1 MTNEELTQ
9 YIANQIKSMREFRRM
24 SQQELADKLNTTKQ
38 TVSRY
43 ENGQRKANQ
52 DVLFELSHIFG
63 CNINDFFPKNES
75 NNHQIETIAAHI
87 DDDVTEE
94 EMEEIL
100 AYIEMKKSLRKN
112 RNK

>member
-9 YIANQIKSMREFRRM
+9 YIANQIKSMREFRKM
-24 SQQELADKLNTTKQ
+24 SQQELADKLKTTKQ

-52 DVLFELSHIFG
+52 DVLFDLSRIFG
-63 CNINDFFPKNES
+63 CNINDFFPKNQT
-75 NNHQIETIAAHI
+75 NDKQIETIAAHI
-87 DDDVTEE
+87 DDDVTDE

-100 AYIEMKKSLRKN
+100 AYIEMKKSLRKK

>member
-1 MTNEELTQ
+1 MSNEELTL
-9 YIANQIKSMREFRRM
+9 YIANKIKEMREFRNM
-24 SQQELADKLNTTKQ
+24 NQQELAERLNITKQ
-38 TVSRY
+38 AVSRY

-52 DVLFELSHIFG
+52 DVLFELSKIFG
-63 CNINDFFPKNES
+63 CNINDFFPKNDA

-100 AYIEMKKSLRKN
+100 AYIEMKRSLRKN
-112 RNK
+112 RK